1 MTNSKNIALY
11 QLGLGSLKTY
21 LLAAAFVIGN
31 IALPQLCHLIPQGG
45 LILLPI
51 YFFTLIAAYKY
62 GFTVGLLTAVLSPLV
77 NNLLFGMPASG
88 MLPIILVKSTFLA
101 LAAAYIAKKTQ
112 KVSLLTVTMAVVAYQ
127 AVGMLVEWAMTGSLQ
142 AALQDIGCPSGHLAG
157 LSRHLPA
164 DCRRLADSPLCLE
177 RLIHF
182 RHYITR
188 NSQNGCSVL

>member
-1 MTNSKNIALY
+1 MNTTKNIALH
-11 QLGLGSLKTY
+11 QLGISELKAY
-21 LLAAAFVIGN
+21 LLAVAFVIGN

-77 NNLLFGMPASG
+77 NNLLFGMPPSAAQSADGDLGRSG
-88 MLPIILVKSTFLA
+88 LSGRRH
-101 LAAAYIAKKTQ
+101 
-112 KVSLLTVTMAVVAYQ
+112 
-127 AVGMLVEWAMTGSLQ
+127 VGGMGDDRLFA
-142 AALQDIGCPSGHLAG
+142 GCPSGHLAR

-164 DCRRLADSPLCLE
+164 DRWRLADSPLCLE

-188 NSQNGCSVL
+188 NSQNGCSVLWISCFFCTFNAP